1 MFQVRV
7 VERRQ
12 EADGVVCLSLA
23 PLPGETLPSFEA
35 GAHIDLDL
43 GDGLIRQYSLCGD
56 PAEASVYRIGVLLPP
71 QSRGG
76 SARVHSHLV
85 EDAELPVS
93 APRNLFALDESLD
106 GYLLLAGGIG
116 ITPILAMAWR
126 LHALGKPFSLHY
138 CARSRAQAAFRT
150 ELAAA
155 PFAASVHFHFDDEGE
170 APLDLG
176 AALAGVRPARGLY
189 VCGPTGFMDFAFDAA
204 LTSGWNATELHREDF
219 ANTITVEDA
228 DRAFSI
234 FVKSTGAEIVVPVGV
249 TAAVALEEAGY
260 FVPTSCEQGL
270 CGSCL
275 TPVLEGV
282 PDHRDKFQTEEER
295 SRNDQFTPCCSRAV
309 TDRLVID
316 I

>member
-56 PAEASVYRIGVLLPP
+56 PAEADVYRIGVLLPAH
-71 QSRGG
+71 SRGG
-76 SARVHSHLV
+76 SERVHRHLV
-85 EDAELPVS
+85 EDVKVPVS

-106 GYLLLAGGIG
+106 EYLLLAGGIG
-116 ITPILAMAWR
+116 VTPILAMAWR
-126 LHALGKPFSLHY
+126 LHALGKPFTLHY
-138 CARSRAQAAFRT
+138 CARSRSQAAFRQA
-150 ELAAA
+150 LADA
-155 PFAASVHFHFDDEGE
+155 PFSASVQFHFDDESE
-170 APLDLG
+170 APLNLG
-176 AALAGVRPARGLY
+176 TALANVGPSRGLY

-204 LTSGWNATELHREDF
+204 LASGWDARELHREDF
-219 ANTITVEDA
+219 ANTITVA
-228 DRAFSI
+228 DGDRPFSI
-234 FVKSTGAEIVVPVGV
+234 VVSSTRAEILVPVGV
-249 TAAVALEEAGY
+249 TAAAALEEAGY
-260 FVPTSCEQGL
+260 FVPTSCEQGV

-282 PDHRDKFQTEEER
+282 PDHRDIFQTEEER
-295 SRNDQFTPCCSRAV
+295 SRNHHFTPCCSRAV
-309 TDRLVID
+309 TDRLVIE